1 MPLNRHVVAGLLLS
15 GIMIAPV
22 PALAGGFYLQEQS
35 PIETGRALSGAG
47 AAADDPS
54 AIFFN
59 PAAMTNLRGIQTSIG
74 GSALLASARQT
85 NRGSSRT
92 LPRGTTPPVGV
103 PPPGSLPGV
112 IDAPFPVTGTDGG
125 NPFDKVIPVP
135 SFYVT
140 GQVTNRLWLG
150 LGVNAPFGLK
160 LDYDD
165 GFFGRYDS
173 LYTNL
178 KTYNIQTSAAYKL
191 NDHFSIG
198 GGIDVQYVKVTLTN
212 ALPQLLPPQ
221 LSFGG
226 GGPFISPFPVLGP
239 VLTPIPDGSA
249 KVKGDDWSVGWNA
262 GLFYTNG
269 DTNVGISYRS
279 GIKHNLKGTQTIT
292 GLVGPIAAANG
303 TFAASAPLDLPDIV
317 TVGFMH
323 RMTPKLRAL
332 VSARWYNWSKFK
344 GIAITS
350 ATGTTNKELDYKD
363 SYSVSLGGEYDVSPM
378 LTLRAGTMFDR
389 TPTNPQHL
397 TTRVPDGDRAWLTG
411 GATYNISPAFALN
424 LSYAHTFVEKAN
436 IIRPDSYYPSPATVT
451 ATTLSQTSG
460 NADQIAASL
469 TARF

>member
-1 MPLNRHVVAGLLLS
+1 MLIGRAARFLSAAGLLAL
-15 GIMIAPV
+15 PL

-35 PIETGRALSGAG
+35 PKETGRALAGAG

-59 PAAMTNLRGIQTSIG
+59 PAAMTNLPGIQMSAG
-74 GSALLASARQT
+74 ASALMATAHQS
-85 NRGSSRT
+85 NRGSTRT
-92 LPRGTTPPVGV
+92 VPAGPPLLG
-103 PPPGSLPGV
+103 PL
-112 IDAPFPVTGTDGG
+112 PVTGNDGG

-140 GQVTNRLWLG
+140 GQVTDRLWLG

-178 KTYNIQTSAAYKL
+178 KTYNIQTSAAFRL

-198 GGIDVQYVKVTLTN
+198 GGADIQYVKVTLTN
-212 ALPQLLPPQ
+212 ALPQLAPTQIIALP
-221 LSFGG
+221 G
-226 GGPFISPFPVLGP
+226 
-239 VLTPIPDGSA
+239 TPAVGSTIPGVGIAGSTIPLAGTVVTLFDGSA
-249 KVKGDDWSVGWNA
+249 KVKGNDWTVGWNA
-262 GLFYTNG
+262 GLFYSSS
-269 DTNVGISYRS
+269 DTNIGISYRS
-279 GIKHNLKGTQTIT
+279 AIRHQLTGTQTIS
-292 GLVGPIAAANG
+292 GLQGPIAAANG
-303 TFAASAPLDLPDIV
+303 TLAASAPLDLPDIV

-323 RMTPKLRAL
+323 RLTPALRAM

-344 GIAITS
+344 GIAITT
-350 ATGTTNKELDYKD
+350 AAGTSNKELDYRD
-363 SYSVSLGGEYDVSPM
+363 SYSVSLGGEYDVSPA

-389 TPTNPQHL
+389 TPTNAQHL
-397 TTRVPDGDRAWLTG
+397 TTRVPDGDRAWLSG
-411 GATYNISPAFALN
+411 GATWNLSPALALN

-451 ATTLSQTSG
+451 VTTRSLATG
-460 NADQIAASL
+460 NADQLAASV

>member
-1 MPLNRHVVAGLLLS
+1 MPLNRPILAGLLLS
-15 GIMIAPV
+15 GVMAAPV

-35 PIETGRALSGAG
+35 PKETGRALSGGA

-54 AIFFN
+54 TVYFN
-59 PAAMTNLRGIQTSIG
+59 PAAMTELSGIQTSIG
-74 GSALLASARQT
+74 GVALMASAHQT
-85 NRGSSRT
+85 NRGTYRT
-92 LPRGTTPPVGV
+92 V
-103 PPPGSLPGV
+103 PALPGARV
-112 IDAPFPVTGTDGG
+112 PVSGNSGG

-140 GQVTNRLWLG
+140 GQVTDQLWLG

-178 KTYNIQTSAAYKL
+178 KTYNIQPSAAYKI
-191 NDHFSIG
+191 NEHFSIG
-198 GGIDVQYVKVTLTN
+198 GGVDVQYVKATLTN
-212 ALPQLLPPQ
+212 ALPQL
-221 LSFGG
+221 
-226 GGPFISPFPVLGP
+226 SPL
-239 VLTPIPDGSA
+239 IPTDGFA
-249 KVKGDDWSVGWNA
+249 RLKGDDWSVGWNA
-262 GLFYTNG
+262 GLFYTGG
-269 DTNVGISYRS
+269 DTNFGVHYRS
-279 GIKHNLKGTQTIT
+279 GISHRLKGTQDIS
-292 GLVGPIAAANG
+292 GLLGPIAVANG
-303 TFAASAPLDLPDIV
+303 SFAATAPLDLPDIV
-317 TVGFMH
+317 TVSMMH
-323 RMTPKLRAL
+323 RLTPQLRAM
-332 VSARWYNWSKFK
+332 VTGRWYNWSRFK
-344 GIAITS
+344 GIAVTS

-363 SYSVSLGGEYDVSPM
+363 SYSVSLGGEYDVSPA

-411 GATYNISPAFALN
+411 GATFNISPAFALN
-424 LSYAHTFVEKAN
+424 LSYAHNFVEKAN